1 MQGTLFFP
9 MKRMTGDH
17 LEKRIIIYDG
27 VCILCN
33 NFVQWLIKRD
43 QKGAFHFTTL
53 QSDLGQQLITE
64 HQVKGDTVVLWDN
77 GKVYTKSDV
86 ALNVLSHLSVIW
98 WIFIPLKLLP
108 SVFRNAVY
116 DWIAKNRYKWFGK
129 YDSCLLP
136 DPSIRE
142 RFI

>member
-1 MQGTLFFP
+1 
-9 MKRMTGDH
+9 MTEH
-17 LEKRIIIYDG
+17 VRAKRIIIYDG
-27 VCILCN
+27 GCILCN
-33 NFVQWLIKRD
+33 NFVQWVIKRD

-116 DWIAKNRYKWFGK
+116 DWIAKNRYNWFGK